1 MWNGRRNP
9 SPTLDSVTSAS
20 ACTRILLP
28 VIQNPDAPW
37 CAKLQLTEDMIPKLM
52 EQRKEICAL
61 LKQRFKD
68 VTLDLVAR
76 TPSM

>member
-1 MWNGRRNP
+1 
-9 SPTLDSVTSAS
+9 
-20 ACTRILLP
+20 
-28 VIQNPDAPW
+28 
-37 CAKLQLTEDMIPKLM
+37 MIPKLM

>member
-1 MWNGRRNP
+1 MLSGQKNP
-9 SPTLDSVTSAS
+9 SLILDAS
-20 ACTRILLP
+20 GDTK
-28 VIQNPDAPW
+28 PDAPW

-61 LKQRFKD
+61 LKQRFTD

>member
-1 MWNGRRNP
+1 
-9 SPTLDSVTSAS
+9 
-20 ACTRILLP
+20 
-28 VIQNPDAPW
+28 
-37 CAKLQLTEDMIPKLM
+37 MIPKLM

-61 LKQRFKD
+61 LKQRFTD